1 MWPFTIGKL
10 PLKDGKDLRIWNECE
25 HAVNSDLKNLAM
37 FRNYQ
42 DQLLDPY
49 TYVYN
54 TPVFS
59 KDGEAPVFY
68 ENAYQT
74 DIIHGKAKAALKRLN
89 NTEEPFF
96 LWGKISVSSN
106 I

>member
-1 MWPFTIGKL
+1 L
-10 PLKDGKDLRIWNECE
+10 YHRD
-25 HAVNSDLKNLAM
+25 
-37 FRNYQ
+37 YQ

-59 KDGEAPVFY
+59 RDGQPPVYY
-68 ENAYQT
+68 EDSYQT
-74 DIIHGKAKAALKRLN
+74 DIIHGKAKAALKNLS

-96 LWGKISVSSN
+96 LWG
-106 I
+106 